1 MKRSFGTPEIEAE
14 LVIACGSYCA
24 RNLTADHVPDL
35 TAYDS
40 NLIGN
45 GNVPKIEQSNNA
57 HIVMGTILMTISA
70 VELIALTFVYNK
82 DNRWIGN
89 ESKNRTT

>member
-40 NLIGN
+40 NLTGN

-57 HIVMGTILMTISA
+57 HIVMGAILMTISA
-70 VELIALTFVYNK
+70 VALIALTFVYN
-82 DNRWIGN
+82 
-89 ESKNRTT
+89 SKRQQVDRK

>member
-24 RNLTADHVPDL
+24 RNLTA
-35 TAYDS
+35 YDS
-40 NLIGN
+40 NLTGN

-70 VELIALTFVYNK
+70 VGLIALTFVYNSK
-82 DNRWIGN
+82 RQQVDRKGT
-89 ESKNRTT
+89 KNRTT